1 MSNSPA
7 DQLEAVY
14 LFKEDQVAR
23 ELLYPE
29 FEAILD
35 GFIPVPDFLGTSA
48 KAVYVQINNDLRIVG
63 AVFFLL
69 GFDDKGMV
77 DRRWNVPLQQ
87 LLASASSGP
96 DLGAG
101 PIRLACYSQCPVEWH
116 QKNLWDPRMGS
127 GNNSF
132 SLMQKSLKANRLG
145 LVVKPT
151 PKDAANS
158 RSTDAAEGAARSDAE
173 NERESL
179 VLQQKLHEHYSK
191 EMRDRM
197 ALLVKEQRLSMATLV
212 SQNEAKVHAIQHE
225 HQQRLLAYQ
234 QKLRELEQTKKE
246 LEERNRHLKDNFD
259 VQANKIEG
267 MREYFT
273 HKLKA
278 AQQDENSQLQT
289 LQENFTLELDIK
301 IQAATAELREMLDM
315 REVELFY
322 RHQNESALK
331 EEIVNLKR
339 ENQAL
344 MKNGSDQLLGR
355 LVKAGI
361 SFVSFQPGVGQLN
374 IPADD
379 LSLYLDNQQSYAA
392 AKSGIDESLYLAW
405 LEHHHSPRC
414 NAVDHRGQVCAK
426 PVTLVESP
434 LEFHLG
440 ESDRCEQHQAVS
452 YQLLAERR

>member
-14 LFKEDQVAR
+14 LFKDDQIAR

-35 GFIPVPDFLGTSA
+35 GFIPVPDFISASA
-48 KAVYVQINNDLRIVG
+48 KAVYVQINSHLCITG

-69 GFDDKGMV
+69 GFDERGMV

-87 LLASASSGP
+87 LADSAGAGP

-116 QKNLWDPRMGS
+116 QKNLWDPLMHPGH
-127 GNNSF
+127 NSF
-132 SLMQKSLKANRLG
+132 LLMKKSLKANRLG
-145 LVVKPT
+145 LVIRSAPVESAMADT
-151 PKDAANS
+151 AVVQSS
-158 RSTDAAEGAARSDAE
+158 RSSADAE
-173 NERESL
+173 REQL
-179 VLQQKLHEHYSK
+179 ALQQKLHEHYSK
-191 EMRDRM
+191 EVRDKM
-197 ALLVKEQRLSMATLV
+197 ALLVKEHRLSIATLMN
-212 SQNEAKVHAIQHE
+212 QNQAKVHAMQHE

-234 QKLRELEQTKKE
+234 QKLRELEQSKKE
-246 LEERNRHLKDNFD
+246 LEERNRHLKESLD

-267 MREYFT
+267 MRDYFT

-278 AQQDENSQLQT
+278 AQQDENSQLQA
-289 LQENFTLELDIK
+289 LQDNFALELDIK

-331 EEIVNLKR
+331 EEIVNIKR
-339 ENQAL
+339 ENQDL
-344 MKNGSDQLLGR
+344 IKNGSEQLLGR
-355 LVKAGI
+355 LAKAGI

-374 IPADD
+374 IPVDD
-379 LSLYLDNQQSYAA
+379 LSQYLENPQSYAA
-392 AKSGIDESLYLAW
+392 EKSGVDETLYLAW
-405 LEHHHSPRC
+405 LDHHHLPCC
-414 NAVDHRGQVCAK
+414 NAVDHRGHVCGK
-426 PVTLVESP
+426 PVVPVESP
-434 LEFHLG
+434 LAFHLG
-440 ESDRCEQHQAVS
+440 ESDRCEQHQTVS